1 MSAQLDGDNSSL
13 NESRR
18 GSMDSEMNQQGDALR
33 AAALKSNGNDKTDV
47 HDKNDAHLE
56 SLDDLLSL
64 PFGEV
69 DTKFTLRTKGLREN
83 VSR

>member
-1 MSAQLDGDNSSL
+1 
-13 NESRR
+13 
-18 GSMDSEMNQQGDALR
+18 MNQQGDALR
-33 AAALKSNGNDKTDV
+33 AAVLKSNGHDKTDA
-47 HDKNDAHLE
+47 HDKNEAHLE